1 MISQLTHWKDLLKM
15 QRQGGLL
22 HGQLLAVASGKGG
35 VGKSHLALNLSMLY
49 AQQQEKT
56 LLMDGDAGM
65 ADLHL
70 MLGLSP
76 DAHWGH
82 FIEGRLS
89 FEEVLCPVRSDL
101 DLVQGFSG
109 VMRMDWIKSRASE
122 QILRALLSA
131 ANRYH
136 RIIIDVGAGVGE
148 SSLLFST
155 SVDLVLL
162 VITPE
167 ITSIADSYGML
178 KTIRKHNP
186 HQAVG
191 LVVNQVENAKQG
203 YKTWQDFCKV
213 SEQFLGISPEYLGY
227 LPKDENLGLSL
238 LKQKAHIERM
248 PESPYAQAMLEVR
261 LRIEQC
267 LKNLQEVHA

>member
-1 MISQLTHWKDLLKM
+1 M
-15 QRQGGLL
+15 QREGGALS
-22 HGQLLAVASGKGG
+22 GQMLAVASGKGG
-35 VGKSHLALNLSMLY
+35 VGKSHLALNLSTLY
-49 AQQQEKT
+49 AKSEEKT

-70 MLGLSP
+70 MLGVNP

-82 FIEGRLS
+82 FVEGKLS
-89 FEEVLCPVRSDL
+89 FEEVLSPVRNDL
-101 DLVQGFSG
+101 DLIQGFSG
-109 VMRMDWIKSRASE
+109 VLRMDWIKSRASE
-122 QILRALLSA
+122 QVLRALMSA

-136 RIIIDVGAGVGE
+136 RIVIDVGAGVGE

-162 VITPE
+162 VLTPE

-186 HQAVG
+186 DQAVG
-191 LVVNQVENAKQG
+191 IVVNQVENAKLG

-227 LPKDENLGLSL
+227 LPKDEDLGKSL
-238 LKQKAHIERM
+238 LMQQVHVERC
-248 PESPYAQAMLEVR
+248 PDAPYSRAMIEVR
-261 LRIEQC
+261 FRVEQC
-267 LKNLQEVHA
+267 LKKMQEARS